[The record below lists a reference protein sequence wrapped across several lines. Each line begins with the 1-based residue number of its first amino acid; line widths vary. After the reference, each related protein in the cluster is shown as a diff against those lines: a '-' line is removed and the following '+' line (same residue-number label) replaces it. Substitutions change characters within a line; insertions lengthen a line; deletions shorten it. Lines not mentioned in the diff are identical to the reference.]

1 MASLRCLPLT
11 VTMAALFVSAPTYSM
26 QALDDQSLSDVTGQA
41 QGLRIT
47 DDQEII
53 INSLSYHD
61 DDGHG
66 IDGTPGVITLN
77 SVRQY
82 SASGRPSVRDFE
94 VKDLGQGR
102 GIGLIMTSRQLDI
115 SREIEDVLINDKS
128 LGGFGQMNYS
138 FDDGDFI
145 QTGIYAG
152 GSSVGGV
159 GAKGISF
166 DVNVPSSLS
175 YDTWHSTNDAKRFVT
190 TNYDDPYNPGQGG
203 MFFQN
208 FTIDI
213 VDDGVRLGLP
223 TISNGFMNQYNECVG
238 TKESCRGEGR
248 KNITHSTALRNI
260 NMPTG
265 GYALIKNAKGA
276 EEYGLEFDLRLAKD
290 TIFNYVYIFGEV
302 GDSYPNDRV
311 FEMSAHVSLL
321 SEATVDGL
329 RMNVDGERGLVF
341 DFDNTGS
348 AGTKSAPGATVVS
361 ANVEVSNITLMR
373 SDRVQTTPN
382 PVSLGTLDVQ
392 LNLTNNSYV
401 QIEGY

>member
-175 YDTWHSTNDAKRFVT
+175 YDTWHSTNGVKRFVT

-203 MFFQN
+203 MFFQK
-208 FTIDI
+208 FSIDI

-223 TISNGFMNQYNECVG
+223 TITNGFMNQYNECVG
-238 TKESCRGEGR
+238 TEESCRGEGR
-248 KNITHSTALRNI
+248 KDITHSTAFRNI
-260 NMPTG
+260 NMPEG
-265 GYALIKNAKGA
+265 GYALIKNAKA
-276 EEYGLEFDLRLAKD
+276 ANEAGLEFDLVIKQGTNLD
-290 TIFNYVYIFGEV
+290 FVYIYGEV
-302 GDSYPNDRV
+302 SDNYPSDSI
-311 FEMSAHVSLL
+311 FELSTHVELL
-321 SEATVDGL
+321 SDATVDGL
-329 RMNVDGERGLVF
+329 RMNVDGQRGLVL
-341 DFDNTGS
+341 DFDNE
-348 AGTKSAPGATVVS
+348 ANPGATVVS
-361 ANVEVSNITLMR
+361 ANVVLSDITLMR

>member
-66 IDGTPGVITLN
+66 VDGTPGVITLN

-175 YDTWHSTNDAKRFVT
+175 YDTWHSTNGVKRFVT
-190 TNYDDPYNPGQGG
+190 TNYDDPYNPGEGG

-223 TISNGFMNQYNECVG
+223 TITNGFMNQYNECVG
-238 TKESCRGEGR
+238 TEESCRGEGR
-248 KNITHSTALRNI
+248 KDITHSTAFRNI
-260 NMPTG
+260 NMPEG
-265 GYALIKNAKGA
+265 GYALIKNAKA
-276 EEYGLEFDLRLAKD
+276 ANEAGLEFDLVIKQD
-290 TIFNYVYIFGEV
+290 TNLDFVYIYGEV
-302 GDSYPNDRV
+302 SDNYPSDKV
-311 FEMSAHVSLL
+311 FELSTHVELL
-321 SEATVDGL
+321 SDATVDGL
-329 RMNVDGERGLVF
+329 RMNVDGQRGLVL
-341 DFDNTGS
+341 DFDNE
-348 AGTKSAPGATVVS
+348 ANPGATVVS
-361 ANVEVSNITLMR
+361 ANVVLSDITLMR